1 MKMKTAMT
9 VKWMAALLLMAGLTA
24 NAQGSSGDPKDGP
37 KDGNGAKVDCPKP
50 GCPKDGNS
58 VKADCPKPDCPKDG
72 TGVKANCPKPDCPKD
87 GSGAK
92 ADCPK
97 TVPVPNP

>member
-1 MKMKTAMT
+1 MKTATT

-24 NAQGSSGDPKDGP
+24 NAQGSSGDPKDCP

-50 GCPKDGNS
+50 DCPKDGTGVKADCPKPDCPKDRTG

-72 TGVKANCPKPDCPKD
+72 TG
-87 GSGAK
+87 AK

-97 TVPVPNP
+97 PVPVPNP